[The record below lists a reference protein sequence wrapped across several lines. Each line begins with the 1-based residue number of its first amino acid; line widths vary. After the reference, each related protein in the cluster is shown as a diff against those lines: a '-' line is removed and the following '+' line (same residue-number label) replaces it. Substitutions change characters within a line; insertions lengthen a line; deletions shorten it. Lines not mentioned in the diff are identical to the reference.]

1 MPRDKIKIILVI
13 LVTLLIFFSLWYILY
28 NCCYSNETFKYK
40 SITNKDKTIL
50 TEPQNKDLFYS
61 LLTLNPKQALS
72 EYQSK
77 LKEILSNEKS
87 KNLNLIS
94 TVDIEQDR
102 NPIVFVPALGA
113 SRFEYTTYDTYV
125 PPHSVICSSSGN
137 LWATVDAT
145 VPYFEDCFLD
155 RFAVH
160 LDNNKRIVNTQ
171 GVYVNA
177 TTGKNGS
184 EEGSFKAESYLLYM
198 LDIGIGASI
207 YMENFYTSLTA
218 MGYVDKKDLFSY
230 GYDFRRIGDDNYTT
244 EYFKYLQTK
253 IEEIYNKTNK
263 QIILLSHSLGCPTTI
278 YFLNIMGEK
287 WSKKYIRN
295 FIAFAPAWGGS
306 IKTMKPI
313 LYGDNEGIPLTKNA
327 DFNKAEQVMG
337 GIMMCMPNPL
347 IYNDDKIV
355 VVEDTQGNTKEYT
368 SNDLS
373 ELFKISGHEESSVLY
388 NIFKN
393 SGVIDTNNGNPPFTL
408 QDPGI
413 KVDVVYSNCV
423 NTASQYTFKSSPNPN
438 PFKNAPAITTNI
450 AGDGTVP
457 EKSCSFPCDKWSN
470 CDCTAFPRKED
481 VEKWKTQNSFK
492 DTDDNN
498 PTSAYLSALTKFHS
512 TFEHLPII
520 QNESVINYAIDNFV
534 KN

>member
-1 MPRDKIKIILVI
+1 MPCSNFK
-13 LVTLLIFFSLWYILY
+13 TALLILAFLIIFISLGFIAY
-28 NCCYSNETFKYK
+28 NCYSHETFQDE
-40 SITNKDKTIL
+40 DKTIL
-50 TEPQNKDLFYS
+50 TEPQTKDLFYG
-61 LLTLNPKQALS
+61 LLAITPKQAISDYNNKLEADKSLAADNSMFSSDLTNLS
-72 EYQSK
+72 MLTE
-77 LKEILSNEKS
+77 
-87 KNLNLIS
+87 
-94 TVDIEQDR
+94 VDDR

-113 SRFEYTTYDTYV
+113 SRLEYTTDDSYI
-125 PPHSVICSSSGN
+125 PPHKLICSSSGN
-137 LWATVDAT
+137 LWATVDAS

-160 LDNNKRIVNTQ
+160 LDSDKRIVNTR

-177 TTGKNGS
+177 TTGENGS

-198 LDIGIGASI
+198 LGIGIGASV
-207 YMENFYTSLTA
+207 YMENFYKSLTDL
-218 MGYVDKKDLFSY
+218 GYVDKKDLFSF
-230 GYDFRRIGDDNYTT
+230 GYDFRRIGDGYYTGK
-244 EYFKYLQTK
+244 YFSYLSSK

-287 WSKKYIRN
+287 WNKKYIRN

-337 GIMMCMPNPL
+337 GIMMCMPNSL
-347 IYNDDKIV
+347 IYKDDKIV
-355 VVEDTQGNTKEYT
+355 VIEDKQGNKTEYT
-368 SNDLS
+368 SKELS
-373 ELFKISGHEESSVLY
+373 DLFKISGHDDSSVLY

-393 SGVIDTNNGNPPFTL
+393 DGVIDTVSGNKPFTL
-408 QDPGI
+408 DDPGI
-413 KVDVVYSNCV
+413 KVDVIYSNCV
-423 NTASQYTFKSSPNPN
+423 KTASQYTFKSSPDPD
-438 PFKNAPAITTNI
+438 PFKNAPVITKNI

-457 EKSCSFPCDKWSN
+457 EKSCSFPCDKWNS
-470 CDCTAFPRKED
+470 CGCTAFPRKED
-481 VEKWKTQNSFK
+481 VEKWKSDNNFTNV
-492 DTDDNN
+492 DDNN
-498 PTSAYLSALTKFHS
+498 PTPAYISALTKFHS

-520 QNESVINYAIDNFV
+520 QNEDVINYAVNNFV